1 MIEFFF
7 DCSSP
12 WTWLAFHN
20 MRSMAAELAVPVQ
33 WKPVLVGGIF
43 NAVNPSVYEFRE
55 KGVPAKQA
63 YVKKDLQDWS
73 RRAGLHIVFP
83 PKVFP
88 VNSVKAM
95 RGCLWLLRED
105 GGPERMLPFAQA
117 VFEAY
122 WSREE
127 DISQDAVLAALCA
140 GQGID
145 AAAFLQG
152 IADPAIKA
160 QLKANTDEAI
170 ARGAF
175 GSPTIFVGGH
185 DMYFGNDRLP
195 LVREA
200 VLQRLGAP

>member
-1 MIEFFF
+1 
-7 DCSSP
+7 
-12 WTWLAFHN
+12 
-20 MRSMAAELAVPVQ
+20 
-33 WKPVLVGGIF
+33 
-43 NAVNPSVYEFRE
+43 
-55 KGVPAKQA
+55 
-63 YVKKDLQDWS
+63 
-73 RRAGLHIVFP
+73 VFP

-95 RGCLWLLRED
+95 RACLWLLRED
-105 GGPERMLPFAQA
+105 NGPERMLPFAQA

-122 WSREE
+122 WSREQ
-127 DISQDAVLAALCA
+127 DVSQDAVLAALCA
-140 GQGID
+140 RLGID
-145 AAAFLQG
+145 ADAFLQG
-152 IADPAIKA
+152 IAEPAIKA

>member
-43 NAVNPSVYEFRE
+43 NAVNPSVYEFRD

-63 YVKKDLQDWS
+63 YVKKDLQDWA

-105 GGPERMLPFAQA
+105 NGPERMLPFAQA

-140 GQGID
+140 GLRLD

-195 LVREA
+195 LVREV